1 MTFYSQYLKIYRF
14 TVRRFQTNIVLDF
27 SIFVYFFSTEETT
40 SLSKDHIVQTSFHET
55 INIIEGLLQKNEIAA
70 NPDRIYKL
78 IEAVCEDRSEI
89 SCMHLINYASS
100 KISATKP
107 EWLLALYNFIERF
120 YSMKNVNIRV
130 KALQSLIQI
139 MDINRAAYEE
149 EILERVVIPHFS
161 NVHMETDINVRS
173 AVGKLLIDFT
183 WHCDSKR
190 CLELLDIIEKVC
202 PLE

>member
-1 MTFYSQYLKIYRF
+1 MRF
-14 TVRRFQTNIVLDF
+14 HFP
-27 SIFVYFFSTEETT
+27 TEQTT
-40 SLSKDHIVQTSFHET
+40 SLPKDHIVQTSFHDT
-55 INIIEGLLQKNEIAA
+55 LNMIEAMLQQNEIAA

-78 IEAVCEDRSEI
+78 IEVVCEDRSEV

-100 KISATKP
+100 KISATRP
-107 EWLLALYNFIERF
+107 EWLLALHNFMERF

-149 EILERVVIPHFS
+149 EILERVVIPQFS
-161 NVHMETDINVRS
+161 NVHLESDITVRS

-190 CLELLDIIEKVC
+190 CQELLDIIEKVSRKSNY
-202 PLE
+202 

>member
-1 MTFYSQYLKIYRF
+1 M
-14 TVRRFQTNIVLDF
+14 
-27 SIFVYFFSTEETT
+27 
-40 SLSKDHIVQTSFHET
+40 
-55 INIIEGLLQKNEIAA
+55 LQKNEIAA

-78 IEAVCEDRSEI
+78 IEVVCEDRPEV

-100 KISATKP
+100 KISATRP
-107 EWLLALYNFIERF
+107 EWLLALYSFMERF
-120 YSMKNVNIRV
+120 YNMKNVNIRV

-149 EILERVVIPHFS
+149 EILERVVIGGPHFS
-161 NVHMETDINVRS
+161 NVHLETDINVRS

-202 PLE
+202 HLLI